1 MDKIMSF
8 IIGMR
13 KNYFLAK
20 IAYVILRFIG
30 VIIPPTVKLGK
41 NFKLVHWAYG
51 SGIHP
56 NTIVGD
62 NVRIYSGVT
71 IGRGDIFIKNRDDI
85 QIIIEDDVIVC
96 TGAKILCK
104 DKKLVVGKGS
114 IIGANAVLLN
124 STGPGEVWAGIPA
137 RKVKDICQV

>member
-1 MDKIMSF
+1 MSLL
-8 IIGMR
+8 IRMR

-20 IAYVILRFIG
+20 ISYIILRFLG
-30 VIIPPTVKLGK
+30 VVIPPTVKLGK

-71 IGRGDIFIKNRDDI
+71 IGRGDIFIKNREDI
-85 QIIIEDDVIVC
+85 QIIIEDDVIIC
-96 TGAKILCK
+96 TGAKVLCK
-104 DKKLVVGKGS
+104 GQKLVVGKGT
-114 IIGANAVLLN
+114 IIGANSVLLK
-124 STGPGEVWAGIPA
+124 STGTGEVWGGIPA
-137 RKVKDICQV
+137 RKLKDVSQI